1 MADRL
6 PPTSTNAS
14 RRSRGPILGVLEE
27 GKPLVLIIET
37 TDDFTFPIDG
47 LVAVP
52 PAHAGD
58 GAFHAVAVIGAAHT
72 IDGTPWLRIRN
83 SWGVGLGPG
92 RLLLAPAGLP
102 THLRQ
107 LRVHCQARLTVADC
121 SNHRRSGLPMRSR
134 RTDVAR

>member
-1 MADRL
+1 MLHDGAE
-6 PPTSTNAS
+6 
-14 RRSRGPILGVLEE
+14 GPILGVLEE

-83 SWGVGLGPG
+83 SWGEDWGQDGCCWLPLDYLRTYGNSAFTVRLG
-92 RLLLAPAGLP
+92 
-102 THLRQ
+102 
-107 LRVHCQARLTVADC
+107 
-121 SNHRRSGLPMRSR
+121 
-134 RTDVAR
+134 